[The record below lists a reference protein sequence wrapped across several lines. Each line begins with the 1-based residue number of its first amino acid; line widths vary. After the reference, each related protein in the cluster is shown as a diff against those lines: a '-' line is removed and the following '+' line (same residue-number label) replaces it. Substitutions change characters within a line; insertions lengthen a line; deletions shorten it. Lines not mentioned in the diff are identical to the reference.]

1 MSRFDYFP
9 LVLMNHSRTMNNRIN
24 ALLHKRTLSLV
35 WNNFSSSFSW
45 RLKYWQKYFPRRKV
59 IIVFEIEQRCRLEAL
74 KLFVWH
80 RKYIQFGTK
89 NIPTFYRWDWKKIV
103 SPALFKMK
111 IREWAPENCPCRLCT
126 TCVHNIGF
134 F

>member
-1 MSRFDYFP
+1 MSRFGYFP

-59 IIVFEIEQRCRLEAL
+59 IIVFKIEQRCRLEAL
-74 KLFVWH
+74 KLLCMAQKIYPVWDQKCTNILPM
-80 RKYIQFGTK
+80 RLKKSCVSYIIQNENSWMGT
-89 NIPTFYRWDWKKIV
+89 
-103 SPALFKMK
+103 
-111 IREWAPENCPCRLCT
+111 RELSMSFMYNVRT
-126 TCVHNIGF
+126 
-134 F
+134 

>member
-24 ALLHKRTLSLV
+24 ALLHKRTLRLV

-59 IIVFEIEQRCRLEAL
+59 IIVFEIEQCCRLEAL
-74 KLFVWH
+74 KLLCMAQKIYPVWDK
-80 RKYIQFGTK
+80 KYSNILPMGLKKNCVSYLIQNENSWMGT
-89 NIPTFYRWDWKKIV
+89 
-103 SPALFKMK
+103 
-111 IREWAPENCPCRLCT
+111 RELSMSFMYNVRT
-126 TCVHNIGF
+126 
-134 F
+134 